1 MATFNAALVRCGIT
15 QPAAQ
20 LSFIDQGYPSMSAFA
35 RLSKDDV
42 ERFVKT
48 VNKLPVVGVG
58 AAAAVPHIPFGSIKN
73 FKSMRRY
80 AIDFRRLGLRL
91 VHNQFDLATMNALNA
106 WMDFEAQ
113 LKVNEVKPPPLP
125 EKSVSF
131 TKWHTFSEGFSG
143 HCSVLRGCMNIPLSY
158 LLREHDTPDDEMRA
172 LRSRTCPVE
181 GCREKLCNRDSL
193 RRHFVYRHPADTL
206 CILEEGSVPLPKCEL
221 CGMHIKQPAPR
232 HRTSQTCRD
241 GQARRA
247 QWEAREKI
255 RQACKRLFCV
265 NGVPL
270 QRVDTFKYLGRPLA
284 STDDDWPAI
293 HGNLAKARKQ
303 WGMIRQVLVRENA
316 NARV

>member
-1 MATFNAALVRCGIT
+1 MRSSAVFCGVSQSFAFPYGLDKRIGHIISLSQNRIFTPAVARFLVTHLALSSSSWLATFNAALVRCGIT

-58 AAAAVPHIPFGSIKN
+58 AAVAVPHIPFGSIKN

-172 LRSRTCPVE
+172 ATYANSDAHYTALVLFTGDEYAHDNTRLYDLMRPLIYKT
-181 GCREKLCNRDSL
+181 
-193 RRHFVYRHPADTL
+193 T
-206 CILEEGSVPLPKCEL
+206 SVPLP
-221 CGMHIKQPAPR
+221 PR
-232 HRTSQTCRD
+232 
-241 GQARRA
+241 
-247 QWEAREKI
+247 
-255 RQACKRLFCV
+255 
-265 NGVPL
+265 
-270 QRVDTFKYLGRPLA
+270 
-284 STDDDWPAI
+284 
-293 HGNLAKARKQ
+293 NLTP
-303 WGMIRQVLVRENA
+303 
-316 NARV
+316 